1 VNAFNARDLDA
12 MLGWMHPDVDFHP
25 LWLSGLRRTYR
36 GHDGM
41 RCWFAALQHWRH
53 PHRIHLTELTP
64 SEDGELLAV
73 GTLTHEQHAS
83 PTPFCALHR
92 FADGLIISAH
102 HHMSDPDSL
111 LAVCPPGPAD
121 G

>member
-1 VNAFNARDLDA
+1 VVAFNARDLDA
-12 MLGWMHPDVDFHP
+12 MLGLMHPDVDFHP

-36 GHDGM
+36 GHDGI
-41 RCWFAALQHWRH
+41 RCWFGALQLWRH
-53 PHRIHLTELTP
+53 RHRINLIEVTR
-64 SEDGELLAV
+64 SDDGELLAV
-73 GTLTHEQHAS
+73 GTLSHEQSAS
-83 PTPFCALHR
+83 LTPFCGLHR
-92 FADGLIISAH
+92 FADGLIIAAR